1 MIGWLIRLAMRLG
14 LRWLILSALVQWII
28 RRFGRR
34 KVDEATVELDEL
46 AAERLPAPV
55 ARAVTALPPEAKNV
69 GGSAVVA
76 ARAARS
82 AATTSRRAARI
93 TGRASR
99 RVSAVP
105 ASARGLV
112 DRVRHE
118 TDASRRRLRSQ
129 YLAEMVG
136 PDAAT
141 DALLDVRTGPP
152 AADVAAQDDPEWVD
166 DPHEWLPDP
175 VPDGRRR
182 FRNRPPPLV
191 QRVRRCY
198 RPVPKPWDNGHGGV
212 PDD

>member
-1 MIGWLIRLAMRLG
+1 MIGWLVRLAMRLG
-14 LRWLILSALVQWII
+14 LRWLILSALVQWAI

-34 KVDEATVELDEL
+34 KVDEARVELDEL

-82 AATTSRRAARI
+82 AASTSRRAARFA
-93 TGRASR
+93 GRASNQ
-99 RVSAVP
+99 VSSVP
-105 ASARGLV
+105 ASARGLA

-118 TDASRRRLRSQ
+118 TAASRRRLRSQ

-141 DALLDVRTGPP
+141 DALLDIRTEPPFDGP
-152 AADVAAQDDPEWVD
+152 VD
-166 DPHEWLPDP
+166 DDGEWAESPHEWVPDP
-175 VPDGRRR
+175 VAGGRRR
-182 FRNRPPPLV
+182 FRRRPAPSVP
-191 QRVRRCY
+191 RMRRSY
-198 RPVPKPWDNGHGGV
+198 RPAPKPWDDRHGGV
-212 PDD
+212 TDG